1 MERRPLFWLAVGG
14 WCAVMATGCG
24 GSGGDAAGE
33 KASESS
39 GLPTAS
45 IGGGG
50 KKARPVEDESETPKE
65 PEPGTP
71 EWNLLEITK
80 IRVQTTPAAENLD
93 VAKLAQIRRERN
105 ERIIDLATAVIAATH
120 QNPKQEELLVAGVH
134 QLMESRTQLAL
145 QGNAEDVEALYSD
158 CETLQKKFPKS
169 KAAAE
174 AAFSR
179 VLFARTNATM
189 RGLKEPRWL
198 EEFARQARLFA
209 TTFPEEE
216 TRAMI
221 VLQAAARSCE
231 LHQKTSEA
239 AACYAEIERKFPK
252 HQHAAQASAA
262 LRRLSLK
269 GQTLQLAGPTL
280 DGGFSRID
288 DFAGKLVLV
297 CFWDTESEEF
307 LKAVPMLQAMAKK
320 YGKAGFAV
328 IGVNL
333 DEEESTVAE
342 FLEEHPMPWPH
353 IFHPDPLQRRWD
365 NPVAKYYSVQD
376 VPTLWL
382 VDGEGTVVDLAVQ
395 PETMEKTVRDQ
406 LAKMPQA
413 SR

>member
-1 MERRPLFWLAVGG
+1 MV
-14 WCAVMATGCG
+14 TGCG
-24 GSGGDAAGE
+24 GGGNAAGE

-45 IGGGG
+45 LGGGS
-50 KKARPVEDESETPKE
+50 KKAKPVEDESETPKE

-93 VAKLAQIRRERN
+93 VSKLAQIRRERN
-105 ERIIDLATAVIAATH
+105 ERIIDLATAVIGATH

-231 LHQKTSEA
+231 LHRKYDEA
-239 AACYAEIERKFPK
+239 AGCYAAIEKKFPK

-307 LKAVPMLQAMAKK
+307 LKTVPMIQSIAKK
-320 YGKAGFAV
+320 YGKSGLAV

-342 FLEEHPMPWPH
+342 YLEEHPMPWPH

-365 NPVAKYYSVQD
+365 NPVVKYYGVQD
-376 VPTLWL
+376 VPCLWL
-382 VDGEGTVVDLAVQ
+382 VDGEGTVVDMTVQ
-395 PETMEKTVRDQ
+395 PETLEKVVREQ
-406 LAKMPQA
+406 LSKMPQA